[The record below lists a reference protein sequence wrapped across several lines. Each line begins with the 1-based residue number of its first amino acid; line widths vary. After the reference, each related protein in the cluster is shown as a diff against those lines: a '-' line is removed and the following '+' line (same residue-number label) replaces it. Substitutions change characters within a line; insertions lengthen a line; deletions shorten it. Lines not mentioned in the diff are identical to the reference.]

1 VTRFSRRVI
10 HLASGREW
18 RGGQNQVLL
27 LARALADRSD
37 SVEQIVVTGRGTR
50 LAERLTLAGVPVR
63 SVGWRVG
70 LSPAALLG
78 ALREVARGPAILHAH
93 DAHALTLAGTAG
105 AFTAT
110 PYVVTR
116 RVDFHLRRR
125 GFWTRAARVIA
136 ISEAVRGILVADG
149 IDPERIVT
157 VPSGIDV
164 EAVRKVRPGAIRREL
179 GLPETGPLAVSVG
192 ALVGHKD
199 HATLVDAAAVLR
211 PGRPD
216 LHWAIAG
223 EGPLRGP
230 LEAQIASLGLGD
242 RVRLLGHVEEPLR
255 LIAAADIF
263 VMSSAEEGLGTSV
276 LDAMALDVPIAAT
289 RAGGI
294 PEMLEGGAGFLSP
307 PRDGAALAASVDQ
320 LLSDASIRADV
331 ASRARARVGRW
342 SASAMAEGVLGVYR
356 SVAGER

>member
-1 VTRFSRRVI
+1 VI

-27 LARALADRSD
+27 LARALATRSD

-50 LAERLTLAGVPVR
+50 LADQLSLAGVPIR
-63 SVGWRVG
+63 SVGWRAG
-70 LSPAALLG
+70 LSPGALLG

-105 AFTAT
+105 ALTGT

-136 ISEAVRGILVADG
+136 ISEAVRRILVADG
-149 IDPERIVT
+149 IDAARIVT

-164 EAVRKVRPGAIRREL
+164 EAVRRVRPGEIRREL
-179 GLPETGPLAVSVG
+179 GLPEAIPLAVSVG
-192 ALVGHKD
+192 ALVAHKD
-199 HATLVDAAAVLR
+199 HATLVEAAAALR
-211 PGRPD
+211 RGRPE

-223 EGPLRGP
+223 EGPLRGR
-230 LEAQIASLGLGD
+230 LEARIAFLGLGE
-242 RVRLLGHVEEPLR
+242 RVHLLGHVEEPLR
-255 LIAAADIF
+255 LIAAADVF

-294 PEMLEGGAGFLSP
+294 PEMLEGGAGLLSS

-320 LLSDASIRADV
+320 LLSDASVRADV
-331 ASRARARVGRW
+331 VRRARGRVERW
-342 SASAMAEGVLGVYR
+342 SARAMAEGVLGVYR

>member
-1 VTRFSRRVI
+1 
-10 HLASGREW
+10 
-18 RGGQNQVLL
+18 
-27 LARALADRSD
+27 
-37 SVEQIVVTGRGTR
+37 VVTGRGTR
-50 LAERLTLAGVPVR
+50 LAEQLTLAGVPVR
-63 SVGWRVG
+63 SVGWRAG

-78 ALREVARGPAILHAH
+78 TLRETARGPAILHAH
-93 DAHALTLAGTAG
+93 DAHALSLAGTAG
-105 AFTAT
+105 ALSGT

-116 RVDFHLRRR
+116 RVRFHLRRR

-136 ISEAVRGILVADG
+136 ISEAIRGILVADG

-157 VPSGIDV
+157 VHSGIDV
-164 EAVRKVRPGAIRREL
+164 EAVRKVRPGAVRREL

-192 ALVGHKD
+192 ALDEHKD

-216 LHWAIAG
+216 LCWAIAG
-223 EGPLRGP
+223 EGPLRAA
-230 LEAQIASLGLGD
+230 LAARIATLHLGD
-242 RVRLLGHVEEPLR
+242 RVHLLGHLEEPLR

-294 PEMLEGGAGFLSP
+294 PEMLDGGAGLLSP

-320 LLSDASIRADV
+320 LLSDASIRAGV
-331 ASRARARVGRW
+331 VKSARARVERW
-342 SASAMAEGVLGVYR
+342 SASAMADGVLAVYR